1 MRESKRVC
9 ESKTEQIQ
17 ILMPEHINGYNR
29 LFGGKLVEWIDVV
42 AAVVARRHSNCNVTT
57 VTIDNL
63 QFKAPAYVNSTVV
76 LIGRITYV
84 GNTSMEVR
92 VDTYTEY
99 LSGEQKL
106 VNTAYLVMVA
116 LDENE
121 QPAQVPGLVLETEEE
136 KLEWEAGKRRRELR
150 KQRRIESF

>member
-1 MRESKRVC
+1 MKESKRVC

-99 LSGEQKL
+99 LSGEKKL

-121 QPAQVPGLVLETEEE
+121 QPVQVPGLILETDEE
-136 KLEWEAGKRRRELR
+136 KLEWEAGRKRRELR